1 MGFGKEV
8 LHEMMV
14 GNKKRRTTNP
24 TRQFMTDVSGIAI
37 AKGIGKL
44 LGLGRRRRRQRRRK
58 KMMVRHPVPDIITL
72 ETRFL
77 PGFEI
82 RCLHSM

>member
-44 LGLGRRRRRQRRRK
+44 LGLGTTTSKEENDGR
-58 KMMVRHPVPDIITL
+58 
-72 ETRFL
+72 L
-77 PGFEI
+77 P
-82 RCLHSM
+82 CQTSLY